1 MSTAI
6 ESAPAL
12 HRQTT
17 NDKENYSGSEKRA
30 SELELEGGHNGEPL
44 ELYDDHDA

>member
-6 ESAPAL
+6 KSAPAL

-17 NDKENYSGSEKRA
+17 QEEENYSGSEKRA
-30 SELELEGGHNGEPL
+30 SELEEGGHNGELL
-44 ELYDDHDA
+44 ESYDDHDV